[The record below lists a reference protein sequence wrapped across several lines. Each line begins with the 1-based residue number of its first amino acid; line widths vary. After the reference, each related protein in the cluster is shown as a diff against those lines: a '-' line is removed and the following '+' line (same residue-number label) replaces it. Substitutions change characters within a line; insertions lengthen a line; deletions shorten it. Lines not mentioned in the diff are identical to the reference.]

1 MLLYQPFVSAFYVI
15 FTLYCFVL
23 LVFYVVLPFF
33 SFLEVRDH
41 VKRKAFHDYNGIL
54 ESGIVPPLSIIAPA
68 YNESKTIIENISS
81 LMGLN
86 YPDYEVIIINDGSKD
101 DTLQKII
108 HAYSL
113 KRVKYNITTGNI
125 KTQTVRGIYKSD
137 LPGFEKLLVID
148 KVNGGKADA
157 LNVGINYSRFRY
169 ITCIDVDCI
178 LEPDSLLKMIR
189 HFLEQTGKQV
199 IASGG
204 VIRIA
209 NSCIVENGR
218 LVKVVLPEE
227 FLPLMQTLEYIRVF
241 LLGRMA
247 WSRLNGL
254 FLISGA
260 FGTFDRDIVRKVG
273 GYSTKTVGEDMELVV
288 RMRRYM
294 EDQQIPYAVT
304 YIPEPLCWTE
314 APNTF
319 QVLGRQRNRWMRGTI
334 ETLSTHRHLL
344 FNPKY
349 RLLGLL
355 SFPFIFFYE
364 FLAPIVQMLSFVAF
378 IIFALLGLL
387 TWKTVL
393 ISIALI
399 LITGYIFSLL
409 ALTVEVY
416 LNDHYHE
423 PKDIFKLIVAALV
436 EPFVFHPFLIWAAM
450 RGNIDML
457 RNKGGWGEMTRQG
470 FNTRKKA

>member
-1 MLLYQPFVSAFYVI
+1 MSGFQQFASIAYAIFVV
-15 FTLYCFVL
+15 YCFVL
-23 LVFYVVLPFF
+23 LIFYVVLPFF
-33 SFLEVRDH
+33 SFLEVRDY
-41 VKRKAFHDYNGIL
+41 VKKKAFLDYNGIL
-54 ESGIVPPLSIIAPA
+54 QSGLVPPLTVIAPA

-81 LMGLN
+81 LMKLN
-86 YPDYEVIIINDGSKD
+86 YPDYEVLIINDGSRD
-101 DTLQKII
+101 DTLQKVIL
-108 HAYSL
+108 AYNL
-113 KRVKYNITTGNI
+113 KRIKYNVSTGHI
-125 KTQTVRGIYKSD
+125 KTQTIRGIYKSD
-137 LPGFEKLLVID
+137 LPGYEKLLVID

-157 LNVGINYSRFRY
+157 LNVGINYSRHRY

-178 LEPDSLLKMIR
+178 LETDSLLKMIR
-189 HFLEQTGKQV
+189 HFLEQTGKRV

-209 NSCIVENGR
+209 NSCIVEDGR
-218 LVKVVLPEE
+218 LVKVVLPKE
-227 FLPLMQTLEYIRVF
+227 FLPRMQALEYIRVF

-260 FGTFDRDIVRKVG
+260 FGTFDKDIVRKVG

-304 YIPEPLCWTE
+304 YVPEPLCWTE

-334 ETLSTHRHLL
+334 ETLSTHRKLL
-344 FNPKY
+344 FNPRY

-364 FLAPIVQMLSFVAF
+364 FLAPMVQFIAFVTF
-378 IIFALLGLL
+378 GLMALFGLL
-387 TWKTVL
+387 SWQSVL
-393 ISIALI
+393 LSSSLI
-399 LITGYIFSLL
+399 LMTGYIFSFL
-409 ALTVEVY
+409 ALTIEVY

-423 PKDIFKLIVAALV
+423 RTDILNLIGAALI
-436 EPFVFHPFLIWAAM
+436 EPFVFHPFLIWAALL
-450 RGNIDML
+450 GNVDIL
-457 RNKGGWGEMTRQG
+457 RKKGGWGEMTRQG
-470 FNTRKKA
+470 FTTKKR